1 MLRLSDRPMP
11 TPSLNVSSCTNS
23 SKISSAFSFGTP
35 LPLSS
40 MLMASTLPSVRH
52 DMLMLP
58 PSGVNFMALSSRW
71 QMACE
76 AYFSEVTMVSPSP
89 SVLLKL
95 NWCLLSSAT
104 PLPAMAVWQSCSA
117 LMVSVRSIRL
127 LLLDSESASSRLMSE
142 VMRLVFCWMLTLAS

>member
-1 MLRLSDRPMP
+1 
-11 TPSLNVSSCTNS
+11 
-23 SKISSAFSFGTP
+23 
-35 LPLSS
+35 
-40 MLMASTLPSVRH
+40 
-52 DMLMLP
+52 
-58 PSGVNFMALSSRW
+58 
-71 QMACE
+71 MACE

-95 NWCLLSSAT
+95 NWWRLSSAT
-104 PLPAMAVWQSCSA
+104 PLLAMAVWQRCSA